1 MEKLQQQHQKV
12 YFPTDRPHTPL
23 VRNLE
28 ELHAVKQLV
37 RSRVKNGEQHLKDRV
52 QELPGQLL
60 YTGFRFVIPPLLSGR
75 ITQSALEA
83 GKALID
89 LFFIKSGGHSAGEDK
104 RNLAQS
110 LKKVGLLSA
119 AKWGFRLLT
128 RVI

>member
-12 YFPTDRPHTPL
+12 YFPIDRPHTPL

-60 YTGFRFVIPPLLSGR
+60 YTGFRFVIPPPFVGSNYPIGLRGR
-75 ITQSALEA
+75 
-83 GKALID
+83 
-89 LFFIKSGGHSAGEDK
+89 
-104 RNLAQS
+104 
-110 LKKVGLLSA
+110 
-119 AKWGFRLLT
+119 
-128 RVI
+128 